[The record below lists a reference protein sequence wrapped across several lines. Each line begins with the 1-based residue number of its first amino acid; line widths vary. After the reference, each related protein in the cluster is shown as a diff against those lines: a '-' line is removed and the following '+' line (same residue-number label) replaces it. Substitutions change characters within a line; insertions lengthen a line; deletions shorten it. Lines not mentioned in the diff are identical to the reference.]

1 MKAYRNLREWL
12 ESQGSPLHFTAGGGD
27 GSMTVAAAD
36 TSRFNPGITVYSYRE
51 TELPGGGTS
60 FWMSSGWGIRKEWLP
75 AIKGL
80 LDDAAFLG
88 IGGPALN
95 RPPGRGEE
103 AAGGRQWNTE
113 HTMERLKPLVNSGE
127 APIKNLTKP
136 WPYSPN
142 W

>member
-95 RPPGRGEE
+95 RPEPVNDIEYALQGAVKKRQG
-103 AAGGRQWNTE
+103 AGNGIQNT
-113 HTMERLKPLVNSGE
+113 RWKD
-127 APIKNLTKP
+127 
-136 WPYSPN
+136 
-142 W
+142 